1 MQELTPK
8 ARTEEEK
15 GPAELCTIACQN
27 VNQPMSASFHNFQ
40 DQLDEI
46 DGELTW
52 YDDYMGEDTEGELV
66 VQQCGVGSQ
75 VVGPANFLKNL
86 FSQFVPGSTA
96 PKMP

>member
-15 GPAELCTIACQN
+15 SPAELCTIACQN

-52 YDDYMGEDTEGELV
+52 YDDNMAEDTEGELV
-66 VQQCGVGSQ
+66 VQQCGVGS
-75 VVGPANFLKNL
+75 
-86 FSQFVPGSTA
+86 
-96 PKMP
+96 